1 MEKLRLIQ
9 NDCNKGQNTS
19 GSCMPQATMCRICL
33 EDDGKDLISP
43 CCCRGH
49 SKYVHNECLKIWIS
63 VRFPKIE
70 GSFCEVCKKPFALD
84 IKRRVTCGKNI
95 ENNEEFSN
103 YLKVLFVSA
112 SMITFAIS
120 ALYFMLEKL
129 NDQEMNEDSK
139 VSIVIFSISIV
150 FSIFVFLRC
159 LQKLFLVTKIDFKI
173 RLGMEVMSVMKTEAE
188 ILK

>member
-9 NDCNKGQNTS
+9 NDCEKIQEMS
-19 GSCMPQATMCRICL
+19 GSCKPQTKVCRICL
-33 EDDGKDLISP
+33 EDDGKNLISP
-43 CCCRGH
+43 CSCRGH

-63 VRFPKIE
+63 IRFPKIE
-70 GSFCEVCKKPFALD
+70 GSFCEVCKKYFALD

-112 SMITFAIS
+112 SMITFAIL
-120 ALYFMLEKL
+120 ALCFMFKKL
-129 NDQEMNEDSK
+129 KGREINEDSK
-139 VSIVIFSISIV
+139 LSIIIFSISMI
-150 FSIFVFLRC
+150 FSIIVFLRC

-173 RLGMEVMSVMKTEAE
+173 MLGMEVMSLMKTEVE
-188 ILK
+188 NLK